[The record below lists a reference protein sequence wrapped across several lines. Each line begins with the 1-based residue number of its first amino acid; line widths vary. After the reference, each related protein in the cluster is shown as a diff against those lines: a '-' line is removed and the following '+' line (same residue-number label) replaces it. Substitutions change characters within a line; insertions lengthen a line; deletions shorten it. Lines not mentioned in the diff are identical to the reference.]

1 MLQGILILVF
11 LLMIMAL
18 MIARKLPTV
27 LALFIL
33 AIGICVIA
41 GIPPMGVNAEG
52 EQIGFFQNVIQA
64 GAVRLGDAIMTA
76 IFAGWLGMIMEK
88 TNISKTMIKKGAE
101 LGGDKTLAIAI
112 ILFTISSLL
121 FTVIV
126 GLGSVIMVGTITI
139 PILISVGVDKETAAG
154 TLLFSYCVGMTSSL
168 YAVNTYSGITSTSF
182 DTVFGFSVI
191 LSVLSF
197 VAGCIYLVVRIKVK
211 GRKFAFSAP
220 LNVADDDEIY
230 KIKGFSGAMAMLTPL
245 VPILLVAVAKFPL
258 IPGFMIGIIWA
269 CVFTSYRTSWKRTMD
284 LLTKTFYDG
293 FSVTAPA
300 ATLTIAIGMLIM
312 TVNQTAV
319 QDSFGPL
326 VTSVTPTTP
335 IAFILL
341 FALLAPLCLYRGPFN
356 LWGLGAGIAALMVSM
371 GVLPVNVVMGGFVGV
386 TIMQTLCCPT
396 NTQNVW
402 AASFVGVE
410 VFDLTKRQILYIW
423 PVVLIGIVYAGIRF
437 F

>member
-11 LLMIMAL
+11 LLTIMAL

-182 DTVFGFSVI
+182 DTVFSFSVV

>member
-1 MLQGILILVF
+1 
-11 LLMIMAL
+11 L

-312 TVNQTAV
+312 TVNQAAV

-410 VFDLTKRQILYIW
+410 VFDLTKRQIIYIW

>member
-11 LLMIMAL
+11 LLTIMAL

-410 VFDLTKRQILYIW
+410 VFDLTKRQIIYIW

>member
-1 MLQGILILVF
+1 
-11 LLMIMAL
+11 
-18 MIARKLPTV
+18 
-27 LALFIL
+27 
-33 AIGICVIA
+33 
-41 GIPPMGVNAEG
+41 
-52 EQIGFFQNVIQA
+52 
-64 GAVRLGDAIMTA
+64 
-76 IFAGWLGMIMEK
+76 
-88 TNISKTMIKKGAE
+88 MIKKGAE

-182 DTVFGFSVI
+182 DTVFSFSVV

>member
-11 LLMIMAL
+11 LLAMMAL
-18 MIARKLPTV
+18 MIARKIPTV
-27 LALFIL
+27 LSLFIL

-41 GIPPMGVNAEG
+41 GIPPIGVNAEG
-52 EQIGFFQNVIQA
+52 EQIGFLQNVIQA
-64 GAVRLGDAIMTA
+64 GAVRLGDAIMTT

-112 ILFTISSLL
+112 ILFIIASLL

-126 GLGSVIMVGTITI
+126 GLGSVIMVGTIII

-154 TLLFSYCVGMTSSL
+154 TLLFSYCAGMTSSL

-182 DTVFGFSVI
+182 DTVYGFSAM
-191 LSVLSF
+191 LSVLSLI
-197 VAGCIYLVVRIKVK
+197 AGCVYIVFQIKRK
-211 GRKFAFSAP
+211 GRKFAFSVP
-220 LNVADDDEIY
+220 LDVMDDDEIY
-230 KIKGFSGAMAMLTPL
+230 KIKGFSGAMAMITPL
-245 VPILLVAVAKFPL
+245 IPILLVALAKFPL
-258 IPGFMIGIIWA
+258 IPAFMIAIIWA

-312 TVNQTAV
+312 TVNQTPV
-319 QDSFGPL
+319 QDSFGAL
-326 VTSVTPTTP
+326 VTSVTPSIP
-335 IAFILL
+335 ITFAL
-341 FALLAPLCLYRGPFN
+341 FFVLLAPLCLYRGPLN
-356 LWGLGAGIAALMVSM
+356 LWGLGAGISALMVAM
-371 GVLPVNVVMGGFVGV
+371 GVLPANVVMGGFVGV
-386 TIMQTLCCPT
+386 AVMQTLCCPT

-402 AASFVGVE
+402 AAGFVGVE
-410 VFDLTKRQILYIW
+410 VFDLTKKQILFIW
-423 PVVLIGIVYAGIRF
+423 PVVLIGVLYAAIRF

>member
-11 LLMIMAL
+11 LLTIMAL

>member
-11 LLMIMAL
+11 LLTIMAL

-52 EQIGFFQNVIQA
+52 EQIGFFQNVIQL
-64 GAVRLGDAIMTA
+64 GAVRLGDAIMVA

-88 TNISKTMIKKGAE
+88 TNISRTMIKKGAE

-168 YAVNTYSGITSTSF
+168 YAVNAYSAITSTTF
-182 DTVFGFSVI
+182 DTVYGFSVI

-220 LNVADDDEIY
+220 LDAVDDDEIY

-258 IPGFMIGIIWA
+258 IPGFMVGIIWA

-312 TVNQTAV
+312 TVNQAAV

-326 VTSVTPTTP
+326 VTSVTPTSLL
-335 IAFILL
+335 AFIL
-341 FALLAPLCLYRGPFN
+341 FFGLLAPLCLYRGPFN

-371 GVLPVNVVMGGFVGV
+371 GVIPVNLIMGGFVGV
-386 TIMQTLCCPT
+386 TVMQTLCCPT

-402 AASFVGVE
+402 AASFVGVD
-410 VFDLTKRQILYIW
+410 VFDLTKRQIIYIW
-423 PVVLIGIVYAGIRF
+423 PVVLIGIVYAAFRF

>member
-11 LLMIMAL
+11 LLTIMAL

-182 DTVFGFSVI
+182 DTVFSFSVI

>member
-1 MLQGILILVF
+1 
-11 LLMIMAL
+11 L

-410 VFDLTKRQILYIW
+410 VFDLTKRQIIYIW